1 MSHTSNN
8 GPHGAGLGEEQLQAI
23 KTMERTVSGRRKL
36 WIPLED
42 DKENLMNTTKRDR
55 MEYSEAA

>member
-1 MSHTSNN
+1 MSHSSNN
-8 GPHGAGLGEEQLQAI
+8 DSPGAGLGEEQLQAI
-23 KTMERTVSGRRKL
+23 KTMERSVSGRGKL